1 MTVSAKHSI
10 LDVWQGSE
18 YIFEPLEE
26 QYVNWENSIYILR
39 KWETIFKMLAA
50 CFPITY
56 FLKKSDLKTIKKFKV
71 PTFLSVDIEVIGT
84 AFKTQTKTSK

>member
-39 KWETIFKMLAA
+39 KWKIIFKMLAA
-50 CFPITY
+50 CFPII
-56 FLKKSDLKTIKKFKV
+56 FEKKNDLKNIKNFKV

-84 AFKTQTKTSK
+84 AFKTQTKPSK

>member
-39 KWETIFKMLAA
+39 KLKIIFKMLAA
-50 CFPITY
+50 CFPII
-56 FLKKSDLKTIKKFKV
+56 FEKKKRFKKYKKF
-71 PTFLSVDIEVIGT
+71 
-84 AFKTQTKTSK
+84 